1 VSSILYA
8 FRRIPN
14 PPAVALPLA
23 LLAVATLVVRPASQ
37 AADLHQWA
45 AGERAMV
52 TSAPDADLAAAID
65 VRVAGLE
72 RALGLSGTAG
82 RRFAVVDDR
91 FQQRRV
97 DEVTY
102 LDQRGRPIGLVR
114 LTPDGRLVAA
124 VRLGYRDA
132 FALGQLDAAA
142 AVSRARSLTASLGV
156 APPPTSPSVRPMMN
170 GTLWAVSWPRV
181 VAGVA
186 VIGDGLT
193 VRLWRSGDLHSVT
206 VGERP
211 LEQPQGTISAERA
224 RAALEDLLPG
234 IVSAERRSDGVVGA
248 PVLRWVAAND
258 RFRPSGADA
267 PASSLRLAYVF
278 EMRFAGVSATLIRS
292 VTFWIDAETA
302 ELIGGDLLQ

>member
-8 FRRIPN
+8 FRRIPS

-23 LLAVATLVVRPASQ
+23 LVAVATLVARPASQ
-37 AADLHQWA
+37 AADLHPWA

-114 LTPDGRLVAA
+114 LAPDGRLVAA

-132 FALGQLDAAA
+132 FALGSLDAAA
-142 AVSRARSLTASLGV
+142 AVSRARALVDSLGLTLP
-156 APPPTSPSVRPMMN
+156 ASSPTARVMMN
-170 GTLWAVSWPRV
+170 GALWAVTWPRV
-181 VAGVA
+181 VAGIA
-186 VIGDGLT
+186 VHGDGLT

-206 VGERP
+206 VSERP
-211 LEQPQGTISAERA
+211 LEQPQSMISGEQA
-224 RAALEDLLPG
+224 RAALDDLLAALMR
-234 IVSAERRSDGVVGA
+234 AERSADGTVES
-248 PVLRWVAAND
+248 PVLRWVAPND

-267 PASSLRLAYVF
+267 PAPSLRLAYVF
-278 EMRFAGVSATLIRS
+278 EMRFTGVSATIIRS

>member
-1 VSSILYA
+1 MSSILHA
-8 FRRIPN
+8 FRRIPF
-14 PPAVALPLA
+14 PPAVAFPLA
-23 LLAVATLVVRPASQ
+23 LLAVATLVARPASQ
-37 AADLHQWA
+37 AVDLHRWA
-45 AGERAMV
+45 AGERAIV

-65 VRVAGLE
+65 FRVAGFE
-72 RALGLSGTAG
+72 HALGLSGVAG
-82 RRFAVVDDR
+82 RRLAVVEDH

-114 LTPDGRLVAA
+114 LAPDGRLVAA

-132 FALGQLDAAA
+132 FALGVLDAAA
-142 AVSRARSLTASLGV
+142 AVSQAGSLANALGLT
-156 APPPTSPSVRPMMN
+156 PPATTPTVRPMMN
-170 GTLWAVSWPRV
+170 GALWSVSWPRV

-186 VIGDGLT
+186 VDGDGLT

-211 LEQPQGTISAERA
+211 LDQPQSTISAEHA
-224 RAALEDLLPG
+224 RTALDDLLPS
-234 IVSAERRSDGVVGA
+234 IVSVERRSDGIVGS

-267 PASSLRLAYVF
+267 PAGTLRLAYVF
-278 EMRFAGVSATLIRS
+278 EMRFAGPSAELVRS

-302 ELIGGDLLQ
+302 ELIGGDVLQ